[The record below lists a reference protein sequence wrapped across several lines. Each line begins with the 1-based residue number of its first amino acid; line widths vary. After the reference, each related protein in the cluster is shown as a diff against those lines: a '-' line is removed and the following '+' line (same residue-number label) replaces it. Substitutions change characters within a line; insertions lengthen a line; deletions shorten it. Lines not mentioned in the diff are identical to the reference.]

1 MKFIVIEGLDG
12 SGKTTQIEFLK
23 EYFATKDIK
32 TKYIHFPDYNSPVFG
47 ELITKFLRGELGSI
61 NEVHP
66 YLVALLYAGDRNNA
80 KDKINGWLRDGYVV
94 LADRYVYSNI
104 AYQSVKI
111 KDNGER
117 KEFMKW
123 ILDVEYNY
131 FKIPKPDLNI
141 YLDVPFEFVKENL
154 KERALNE
161 QRKYLKGKK
170 DIHEADFSFQE
181 QVYAMY
187 KEALNLFP
195 DFKPVTCYD
204 EKGKMLS
211 VKDISAKIIEMAGEV
226 V

>member
-12 SGKTTQIEFLK
+12 SGKTTQIENLIH
-23 EYFATKDIK
+23 YFSQQGVK
-32 TKYIHFPDYNSPVFG
+32 TRFIHFPDYHSPVFG

-80 KDKINGWLRDGYVV
+80 KHKIERWLQEGYVV

-111 KDNGER
+111 ADKAAR
-117 KEFMKW
+117 KEFMNW
-123 ILDVEYNY
+123 ILEVEYGY
-131 FKIPKPDLNI
+131 FKIPKPDLNL
-141 YLDVPFEFVKENL
+141 YLDVPFEFVKNNL

-161 QRKYLKGKK
+161 QRKYLSGKK

-181 QVYAMY
+181 SVYAMY
-187 KEALNLFP
+187 REVLTLFD
-195 DFKPVTCYD
+195 DFKPVVCYD
-204 EKGKMLS
+204 AGGNILGVED
-211 VKDISAKIIEMAGEV
+211 VSAKIIDAVMQV
-226 V
+226 F

>member
-23 EYFATKDIK
+23 SHLAARGIK

-80 KDKINGWLRDGYVV
+80 KEKIKGWLNSGFVV

-104 AYQSVKI
+104 AYQGVKI
-111 KDNGER
+111 KDELER
-117 KEFMKW
+117 KKFMEW

-131 FKIPKPDLNI
+131 FGIPKPDLNL
-141 YLDVPFEFVKENL
+141 YLDVPFSFVKENL

-161 QRKYLKGKK
+161 QREYLKGKK

-181 QVYAMY
+181 KVFSMY
-187 KEALNLFP
+187 KEALGYFQ
-195 DFKPVTCYD
+195 DFKPVKCYD
-204 EKGKMLS
+204 SNGKMLS
-211 VKDISAKIIEMAGEV
+211 IERIGEKIIFFV
-226 V
+226 NKIL